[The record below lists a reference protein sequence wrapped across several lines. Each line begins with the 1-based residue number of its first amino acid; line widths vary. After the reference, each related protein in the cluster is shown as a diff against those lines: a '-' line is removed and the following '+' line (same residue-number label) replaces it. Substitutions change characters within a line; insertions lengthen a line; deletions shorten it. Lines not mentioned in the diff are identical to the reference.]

1 MVVVT
6 CLGVAVA
13 ASADMQIV
21 TGSVAATAGNW
32 TKSVTIPKFDPALGT
47 LTSIT
52 YKLTA
57 DVDGTAVVTNNATT
71 SQDFAVTLKA
81 TVTLER
87 PDDTTLVVSIPL
99 ITSPMTLVSAGP
111 APNGNNPYTFGPL
124 NGTDSESA
132 AAPPPTSD
140 LTLFTSTGPSDL
152 DITLPV
158 TAKAGDTYTGHG
170 NDSCRFSTT
179 ADAQVE
185 VDYNYYT
192 PEPGTLGLL
201 GLGLPL
207 AGVWFRRRKRVA

>member
-1 MVVVT
+1 M
-6 CLGVAVA
+6 AVA
-13 ASADMQIV
+13 ASADTQIV

-57 DVDGTAVVTNNATT
+57 DVTGTPVVTNYATT
-71 SQDFAVTLKA
+71 SQNFGVTLKA

-87 PDDTTLVVSIPL
+87 PDDSPLVVSIPL
-99 ITSPMTLVSAGP
+99 VNSPVTSVSAGP
-111 APNGNNPYTFGPL
+111 PPNGNNPYTFGTL
-124 NGTDSESA
+124 NKTDSESA
-132 AAPPPTSD
+132 VAPPPLTD
-140 LTLFTSTGPSDL
+140 LVLFSSTGPSDL
-152 DITLPV
+152 TITLPV
-158 TAKAGDTYTGHG
+158 ATVAHDTYTGHG
-170 NDSCRFSTT
+170 NDGCLFHTT

-185 VDYNYYT
+185 VDYHFYT

-207 AGVWFRRRKRVA
+207 AGVWFRRRKQTA